1 MGAKPHKKAS
11 RARETRHNGKTGT
24 KKSDAFSLVSS
35 EPGEALLPGLVFCVK
50 EAREYMLTGR
60 LLDREG

>member
-1 MGAKPHKKAS
+1 MGRPDQKKA
-11 RARETRHNGKTGT
+11 EG
-24 KKSDAFSLVSS
+24 FFCLLFFL
-35 EPGEALLPGLVFCVK
+35 EPGEASGAGAGLTVK